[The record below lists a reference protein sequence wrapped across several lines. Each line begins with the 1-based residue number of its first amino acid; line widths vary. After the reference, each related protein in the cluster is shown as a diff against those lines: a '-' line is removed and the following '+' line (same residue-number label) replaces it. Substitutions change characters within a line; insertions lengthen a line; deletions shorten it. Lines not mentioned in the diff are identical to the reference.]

1 MGIKQITENGK
12 PVSIVAIGA
21 GNRTN
26 KYLEYIRNHPDLVQ
40 LVGVIELNDIR
51 RQHVAERFGLEAS
64 QCYVDYHAFFEAPK
78 QADAVMVC
86 TPENMHFEPT
96 MLAIRAGYHVLL
108 EKPIAQTLEECT
120 QIALAAREEGV
131 LVSVCHVLRYHPYF
145 MKVKELVSSGEL
157 GEIISIN
164 HRTSVGVDR
173 TAHGF
178 VRGIWRK
185 EAVTNPMLMSK
196 CCHDI
201 DFLLWLTETPCRK
214 LTSFGSLR
222 WFKAKNAPEGSAERC
237 IDCNVESGCPFSA
250 IDLYRVRRDWISN
263 FDVPQGKTI
272 DDVIDAQLREG
283 LYGRCVYRCDN
294 DVVDHQIVSMEM
306 ENEVTINF
314 SMDIFTLQDNRE
326 THISLT
332 EGEIDGDET
341 RLRVRRFRGG
351 TEEVYNFSD
360 IAHTPFHAGADLNI
374 VADFVNAI
382 REGRKDLVTSIE
394 RSVESHRICFEAE
407 RSRKE
412 MRTILF
418 ERVKLQPGTSL

>member
-1 MGIKQITENGK
+1 MTNSIR
-12 PVSIVAIGA
+12 IVAIGA

-26 KYLEYIRNHPDLVQ
+26 KYLEYVRQHPDKVK
-40 LVGVIELNDIR
+40 LVGVVELNEIR
-51 RQHVAERFGLEAS
+51 RKHVAERFGLEAS
-64 QCYVDYHAFFEAPK
+64 QCYVDYRDFFKASV
-78 QADAVMVC
+78 QADAVMIC
-86 TPENMHFEPT
+86 TPEDMHFEPT
-96 MLAIRAGYHVLL
+96 MLAIEAGYHVLL
-108 EKPIAQTLEECT
+108 EKPIAQTLEECLA
-120 QIALAAREEGV
+120 IGEAARKKNV

-145 MKVKELVSSGEL
+145 MKIKELVDSGEL
-157 GEIISIN
+157 GHIISIN

-201 DFLLWLTETPCRK
+201 DFLLWLTKTPCRK

-222 WFKAKNAPEGSAERC
+222 WFKEKNAPEGSADRC
-237 IDCNVESGCPFSA
+237 IDCRVERTCPFSA
-250 IDLYRVRRDWISN
+250 IDLYRVRRDWIAN

-272 DDVIDAQLREG
+272 DEVIEDQLRYG

-306 ENEVTINF
+306 ESEVTVNF
-314 SMDIFTLQDNRE
+314 SMDIFTLKDNRE

-341 RLRVRRFRGG
+341 ILRVRKFRGA
-351 TEEVYNFSD
+351 TEKVYDFSD
-360 IAHTPFHAGADLNI
+360 IAHTPFHAGADLAI
-374 VADFVNAI
+374 MADFIDAI
-382 REGRKDLVTSIE
+382 QTGRCSLVTSID

-412 MRTILF
+412 LRTILF
-418 ERVKLQPGTSL
+418 STNK

>member
-1 MGIKQITENGK
+1 MKNLGNINKGK

-26 KYLEYIRNHPDLVQ
+26 KYLEYVRQHPDKVRLA
-40 LVGVIELNDIR
+40 GVVELNAIR
-51 RQHVAERFGLEAS
+51 RRHVAERFGLEES
-64 QCYVDYHAFFEAPK
+64 QCYADYRDFFQAPV
-78 QADAVMVC
+78 QADAVMIC
-86 TPENMHFEPT
+86 TPEDMHFEPC
-96 MLAIRAGYHVLL
+96 MLAIEAGYHVLL
-108 EKPIAQTLEECT
+108 EKPIAQTLEECLA
-120 QIALAAREEGV
+120 IGEAARKKNV

-145 MKVKELVSSGEL
+145 MKIKELVDSGEL
-157 GEIISIN
+157 GQIISIN

-185 EAVTNPMLMSK
+185 EAISNPMLMSK

-201 DFLLWLTETPCRK
+201 DFLLWLTKTPCRK

-222 WFKAKNAPEGSAERC
+222 WFKEKNAPEGSAARCVDCKVERT
-237 IDCNVESGCPFSA
+237 CPFSA

-272 DDVIDAQLREG
+272 DEVIEDQLREG

-306 ENEVTINF
+306 ESEVTINF
-314 SMDIFTLQDNRE
+314 SMDIFTLKDNRE

-341 RLRVRRFRGG
+341 VLRVRKFRGA
-351 TEEVYNFSD
+351 TEKVYDFSD
-360 IAHTPFHAGADLNI
+360 IAHTPFHAGADLAI
-374 VADFVNAI
+374 VADFIDAV
-382 REGRKDLVTSIE
+382 RTGRRSLVTSIDH
-394 RSVESHRICFEAE
+394 SVESHRICFEAE
-407 RSRKE
+407 RSRRE

-418 ERVKLQPGTSL
+418 E

>member
-1 MGIKQITENGK
+1 MTNFIK
-12 PVSIVAIGA
+12 IVAIGA

-26 KYLEYIRNHPDLVQ
+26 KYLEYVKQHPDKVK
-40 LVGVIELNDIR
+40 LVGVVELNDIR
-51 RQHVAERFGLEAS
+51 RKHVAERFGLDES
-64 QCYVDYHAFFEAPK
+64 QCFADYRDFFQHPFD
-78 QADAVMVC
+78 ADAVMVC

-96 MLAIRAGYHVLL
+96 MQAIGRGYHVLL
-108 EKPIAQTLEECT
+108 EKPIAQTLEECML
-120 QIALAAREEGV
+120 IAEAARKHDV

-145 MKVKELVSSGEL
+145 MKIKELVDSGEL
-157 GEIISIN
+157 GHIISIN

-185 EAVTNPMLMSK
+185 ETVSNPMLMSK

-201 DFLLWLTETPCRK
+201 DFLLWLTKTPCRK

-222 WFKAKNAPEGSAERC
+222 WFKEKNAPEGSADRC
-237 IDCNVESGCPFSA
+237 LDCKVESRCPFSA
-250 IDLYRVRRDWISN
+250 IDLYRVRRDWIAN
-263 FDVPQGKTI
+263 FDVPEGKTI
-272 DDVIDAQLREG
+272 DEVIEDQLRHG

-306 ENEVTINF
+306 ESEVTVNF
-314 SMDIFTLQDNRE
+314 SMDIFTLKDNRE

-341 RLRVRRFRGG
+341 RLRVRRFREA
-351 TEEVYNFSD
+351 EETIYDFSD
-360 IAHTPFHAGADLNI
+360 LAHQPFHAGSDLNI
-374 VADFVNAI
+374 VADFVDAI
-382 REGRKDLVTSIE
+382 RQNRKNVVTSIE

-412 MRTILF
+412 QRTLLF
-418 ERVKLQPGTSL
+418 STNK

>member
-1 MGIKQITENGK
+1 MTNFIK
-12 PVSIVAIGA
+12 IVAIGA

-26 KYLEYIRNHPDLVQ
+26 KYLEYVKQHPDKVK
-40 LVGVIELNDIR
+40 LVGVVELNDIR
-51 RQHVAERFGLEAS
+51 RKHVAERFGLDES
-64 QCYVDYHAFFEAPK
+64 QCFADYRDFFQHPFD
-78 QADAVMVC
+78 ADAVMVC

-96 MLAIRAGYHVLL
+96 MQAIGRGYHVLL
-108 EKPIAQTLEECT
+108 EKPIAQTLEECML
-120 QIALAAREEGV
+120 IAEAARKHDV

-145 MKVKELVSSGEL
+145 MKIKELVDSGEL
-157 GEIISIN
+157 GHIISIN

-185 EAVTNPMLMSK
+185 EAVSNPMLMSK

-201 DFLLWLTETPCRK
+201 DFLLWLTKTPCRK

-222 WFKAKNAPEGSAERC
+222 WFKEKNAPEGSADRC
-237 IDCNVESGCPFSA
+237 LGCKVENRCPFSA
-250 IDLYRVRRDWISN
+250 IDLYRVRRDWIAN
-263 FDVPQGKTI
+263 FDVPEGKTI
-272 DDVIDAQLREG
+272 DEVIEDQLRQG

-306 ENEVTINF
+306 ESEVTVNF
-314 SMDIFTLQDNRE
+314 SMDIFTLKDNRE

-341 RLRVRRFRGG
+341 RLRVRRFRGA
-351 TEEVYNFSD
+351 EETIYDFSD
-360 IAHTPFHAGADLNI
+360 LAHQPFHAGADLAI
-374 VADFVNAI
+374 MADFIEAI
-382 REGRKDLVTSIE
+382 QQDRKDVVTSIDH
-394 RSVESHRICFEAE
+394 SVESHRICFEAE

-412 MRTILF
+412 KRTIIF
-418 ERVKLQPGTSL
+418 E